1 MADVEPHTNG
11 VNGGGGSDDE
21 VIIVLRDGE
30 DYGFL
35 K

>member
-11 VNGGGGSDDE
+11 VNGGGESDDE
-21 VIIVLRDGE
+21 VIIILRDGE
-30 DYGFL
+30 DYDFL